1 MLEKIIK
8 FLIARKVFAFF
19 LMISLFLLG
28 VYSIFKIPRESQP
41 EVNVPIVV
49 VKTPYIGA
57 KSIDVEDIVTN
68 KIEDEINKIK
78 GISSISSTSSD
89 NYSSII
95 VEFNQNVDI
104 DKKEDEVQKAV
115 NIAKADFSSDIEEPL
130 VQKVEITDE
139 PIYVFSISS
148 DKNDYEFKQKLDN
161 LKEKIEDIDGVGSVE
176 YTGYDEFQYSLYFNP
191 KKAEKY
197 NLSAIDVFNLI
208 KKSNINIPVGKIK
221 IDNINYPIEINT
233 DIKNINELKKIVL
246 INKKDTNI
254 YLSDIVDVKKEFSN
268 NKDFSLTL
276 NKQKDRNPEIK
287 RASVV
292 YIKKEQGYNVQ
303 DVVNSVKKFLSEER
317 ERYKNKND
325 DFLDEENIILLNDKG
340 ELVKEDLTNLVK
352 NGIMTVLL
360 VFILLLFILG
370 FKDSLIASFGIPF
383 SFVLS
388 FIAFILVGNTLNFIS
403 LFSLILSIGILVD
416 SDIVMSEGIEK
427 LIKKGYT
434 KEEAS
439 IEAVKRLG
447 TPMIAGTL
455 TTIAVF
461 VPLMFLSGTTG
472 QFIKSIPFTV
482 IFVLIASQ
490 LVSIFAIPVLH
501 ATNYTNFLKNIKK
514 IFYIGL
520 TSIIFYFLTIIIT
533 NLFSN
538 DVINYNILN
547 KNIFIF
553 SIILSLLF

>member
-482 IFVLIASQ
+482 IFVLTASQ